1 MIEYRGQYRVLY
13 ETDKVGKVCEF
24 TYIPC
29 RIIKGC
35 NICRHSYNTLN
46 VYIPSSR
53 TAKRLL
59 SEYPEIFKPFQVG
72 DNEATLLFS
81 ECKMDEAAVI
91 LRARVKGKNQNPKPK
106 RKCNLTEK
114 QRQAIGER
122 LTMARNKF
130 YTGEKLPLDEKLDV
144 IMQG

>member
-1 MIEYRGQYRVLY
+1 MIEYRVNTVFYTKR
-13 ETDKVGKVCEF
+13 TSRAKHAIH
-24 TYIPC
+24 YIPC
-29 RIIKGC
+29 GIIKGC

-91 LRARVKGKNQNPKPK
+91 LRARVKGKNMNPKPK
-106 RKCNLTEK
+106 RNAISQKNK
-114 QRQAIGER
+114 GRQ
-122 LTMARNKF
+122 
-130 YTGEKLPLDEKLDV
+130 
-144 IMQG
+144 

>member
-13 ETDKVGKVCEF
+13 ETDKQGKACEF

-29 RIIKGC
+29 GIIKGC

-91 LRARVKGKNQNPKPK
+91 LRARVKGKNMNP
-106 RKCNLTEK
+106 NLKE
-114 QRQAIGER
+114 
-122 LTMARNKF
+122 
-130 YTGEKLPLDEKLDV
+130 
-144 IMQG
+144 MQSHRRTKAGNR